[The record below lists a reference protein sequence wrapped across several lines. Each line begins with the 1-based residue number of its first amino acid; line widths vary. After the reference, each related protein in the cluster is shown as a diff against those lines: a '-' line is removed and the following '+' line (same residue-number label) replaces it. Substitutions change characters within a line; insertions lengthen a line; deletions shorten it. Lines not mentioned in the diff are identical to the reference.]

1 MAAYNR
7 RWYILSSIIGAL
19 GIGLIGALLGI
30 EEFIVMDIT
39 DDDSTN
45 STACNFDV
53 STRKLGF
60 FTGTDK
66 TCTFAGEKLA
76 EHWPMLC
83 MGKTDYCQVGGA
95 EQEKKYPRLCECK
108 SDDGIVAV
116 NAEIEPIYE
125 TGLHWAIFSLLV
137 ISALIGIYASGTAFY
152 NGITKPLQEYLSVRA
167 VLYSFIGA
175 ITFNIISLILSVV
188 YLFIGFKGDDCPMI
202 DGFVGL
208 NGFIPS
214 EAQGWK
220 CDKVSFGFGFYFEII
235 SLVCFVLAIA
245 AAWMGQRGFQSID
258 EGSKIDQEK
267 EKDVGVST
275 SMMF

>member
-19 GIGLIGALLGI
+19 GIGLIGALLGM

-39 DDDSTN
+39 SSSQSN

-66 TCTFAGEKLA
+66 TCTVAGEKLT

-83 MGKTDYCQVGGA
+83 MGKTEWCRTSTE
-95 EQEKKYPRLCECK
+95 EQEKKYPRLCECE
-108 SDDGIVAV
+108 SDNGILDLT
-116 NAEIEPIYE
+116 NPELEPIYE

-188 YLFIGFKGDDCPMI
+188 YLFIGFKGDECPMI

-214 EAQGWK
+214 ARQDWK
-220 CDKVSFGFGFYFEII
+220 CDNVSFGFGFYFEII

-267 EKDVGVST
+267 EK
-275 SMMF
+275 M

>member
-19 GIGLIGALLGI
+19 GIGLIGALLGM

-39 DDDSTN
+39 SSSQSN

-66 TCTFAGEKLA
+66 TCTVAGEKLT

-83 MGKTDYCQVGGA
+83 MGKMAFISGSATVIFHIKFLGKTEWCRTSTE
-95 EQEKKYPRLCECK
+95 EQEKKYPRLCECE
-108 SDDGIVAV
+108 SDNGILDLTNPEV
-116 NAEIEPIYE
+116 EPIYE

-152 NGITKPLQEYLSVRA
+152 NGITKPLQEYLR
-167 VLYSFIGA
+167 
-175 ITFNIISLILSVV
+175 
-188 YLFIGFKGDDCPMI
+188 
-202 DGFVGL
+202 
-208 NGFIPS
+208 
-214 EAQGWK
+214 
-220 CDKVSFGFGFYFEII
+220 
-235 SLVCFVLAIA
+235 
-245 AAWMGQRGFQSID
+245 
-258 EGSKIDQEK
+258 
-267 EKDVGVST
+267 
-275 SMMF
+275 

>member
-1 MAAYNR
+1 MAIRDRVVYKSFRMAAYNR

-83 MGKTDYCQVGGA
+83 MGKY
-95 EQEKKYPRLCECK
+95 K
-108 SDDGIVAV
+108 
-116 NAEIEPIYE
+116 IY
-125 TGLHWAIFSLLV
+125 SSC
-137 ISALIGIYASGTAFY
+137 SARFY
-152 NGITKPLQEYLSVRA
+152 QNV
-167 VLYSFIGA
+167 
-175 ITFNIISLILSVV
+175 
-188 YLFIGFKGDDCPMI
+188 
-202 DGFVGL
+202 
-208 NGFIPS
+208 
-214 EAQGWK
+214 
-220 CDKVSFGFGFYFEII
+220 
-235 SLVCFVLAIA
+235 
-245 AAWMGQRGFQSID
+245 
-258 EGSKIDQEK
+258 
-267 EKDVGVST
+267 
-275 SMMF
+275 